1 MIDKNEI
8 HILLS
13 EWGQWQRSAKSTKL
27 NYATSKMD
35 SPLQKKRNT
44 VSPYFNQRAE
54 KLDKLMVKYLP
65 TDYILTLELTF
76 VEKRVNASAADI
88 LKCSQKTFTIK
99 RGEAIAA
106 LQGAYSVAK
115 DFEAA

>member
-1 MIDKNEI
+1 MIDKAEI
-8 HILLS
+8 NTLLQ
-13 EWGQWQRSAKSTKL
+13 EWGNWQRSAKTPRML
-27 NYATSKMD
+27 FATSKMD
-35 SPLQKKRNT
+35 IPVRKKRNSI
-44 VSPYFNQRAE
+44 SPCFNQRAE

-76 VEKRVNASAADI
+76 VEKRVNSAAADI

-106 LQGAYSVAK
+106 LQGAYSVAR
-115 DFEAA
+115 DYAA